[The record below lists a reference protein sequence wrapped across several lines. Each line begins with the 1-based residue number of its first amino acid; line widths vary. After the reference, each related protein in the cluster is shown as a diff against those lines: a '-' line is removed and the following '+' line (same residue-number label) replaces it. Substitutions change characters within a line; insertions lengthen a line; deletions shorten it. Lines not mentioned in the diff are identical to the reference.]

1 MATKVIRGTSIPK
14 SELTSYGVGLMR
26 LKEIGVPSTDFKRKD
41 IEFIGQCSIN
51 RKKVIVGKVDK
62 TWTVLGREKELERES
77 GARYGGPQFIAH
89 FAIKGKRSVCI
100 FRDPN
105 RDRSKPLHLM
115 NANEVFAAGKG
126 SKPCRRKAP
135 KARLRTRIAYSEK
148 MEKFPKLQTSCIL

>member
-1 MATKVIRGTSIPK
+1 MKSKIIRGTSVPK

-26 LKEIGVPSTDFKRKD
+26 LEEIGVPSTDFKRKD

-62 TWTVLGREKELERES
+62 TWTVKGREKDLERES

-89 FAIKGKRSVCI
+89 FAIKGKRSECI
-100 FRDPN
+100 FRDPK

-115 NANEVFAAGKG
+115 SANEIFAAGKG
-126 SKPCRRKAP
+126 SKPSKRKAQKTP
-135 KARLRTRIAYSEK
+135 LRERIAYSVR
-148 MEKFPKLQTSCIL
+148 MEKFPKLKSSCTL